1 MSCRGRCQNKKFVE
15 NQQKIHVFFYHS
27 SHYSLVLQFYVLQKI
42 IFVNKLKAKTKL
54 IY

>member
-1 MSCRGRCQNKKFVE
+1 
-15 NQQKIHVFFYHS
+15 
-27 SHYSLVLQFYVLQKI
+27 LQKI